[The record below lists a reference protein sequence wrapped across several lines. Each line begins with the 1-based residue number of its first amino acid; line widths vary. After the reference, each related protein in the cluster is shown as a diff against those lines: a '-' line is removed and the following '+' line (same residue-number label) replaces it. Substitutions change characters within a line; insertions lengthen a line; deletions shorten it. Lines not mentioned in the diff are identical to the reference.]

1 MELFILLIGL
11 VIGSFLN
18 VVIYR
23 LPRGESIVFP
33 PSHCPE
39 CDHKLSVLELIPVIS
54 YILLRGKCKECDSS
68 ISIRYP
74 IVELGTGLL
83 FLLNSI
89 IFQNYI
95 ILLSGLIFTSYII
108 VLSMIDI
115 DYRILPDKLTLSAFM
130 IGLVL
135 SFFRT
140 DIDMLTAIAG
150 ALAGGG
156 LLFVVALI
164 SKGGLGG
171 GDIKLLLMFGTFL
184 GPLSALASVFLGAIF
199 GLVANIPGLV
209 SGNVGRKTKI
219 PFGPFLGLAALVF
232 WFFGNSF
239 WQWYLGLIL

>member
-1 MELFILLIGL
+1 MELFIFILGLI
-11 VIGSFLN
+11 IGSFLN

-33 PSHCPE
+33 PSHCPK
-39 CDHKLSVLELIPVIS
+39 CGHKLSALELIPVVS
-54 YILLRGKCKECDSS
+54 YLILKGKCDECGSP

-74 IVELGTGLL
+74 LVELGTGLL

-89 IFQNYI
+89 IFNDYI
-95 ILLSGLIFTSYII
+95 ILLTGLIFISYII

-130 IGLVL
+130 VGLVL
-135 SFFRT
+135 SFFRS
-140 DIDMLTAIAG
+140 DINMLNAIAG

-156 LLFVVALI
+156 LLFVVALV

-184 GPLSALASVFLGAIF
+184 GPLSAVASVFLGAVF
-199 GLVANIPGLV
+199 GLFANIPGLV
-209 SGNVGRKTKI
+209 AGNVGRKSKI

-232 WFFGNSF
+232 WFFGDSF
-239 WQWYLGLIL
+239 WQWYLSLIL